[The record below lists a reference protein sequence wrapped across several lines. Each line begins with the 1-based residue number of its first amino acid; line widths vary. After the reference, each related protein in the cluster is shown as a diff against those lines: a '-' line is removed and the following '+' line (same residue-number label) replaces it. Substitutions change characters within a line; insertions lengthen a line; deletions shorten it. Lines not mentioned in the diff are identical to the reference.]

1 MPNSSVSDKKLKHY
15 PNGLACNT
23 VHGYRLR
30 LNFKCKA
37 PALFQF
43 FIENMHVMLKNARV
57 KLISSIPEHKCL
69 SSRQSQL
76 KQHELEKKQT
86 HVQVHTFLQMLP
98 SNSSP
103 LSAFLTNAFLAIIE
117 GANFSLITLFLCG
130 YLIWTWF
137 AVPCTSSK
145 FDRSPPRVC

>member
-43 FIENMHVMLKNARV
+43 FIENMHVMLKNAQV

-76 KQHELEKKQT
+76 KQHELEKNK
-86 HVQVHTFLQMLP
+86 HM
-98 SNSSP
+98 
-103 LSAFLTNAFLAIIE
+103 
-117 GANFSLITLFLCG
+117 
-130 YLIWTWF
+130 
-137 AVPCTSSK
+137 SK
-145 FDRSPPRVC
+145 FIRSYKCFHRILLHYPLF

>member
-1 MPNSSVSDKKLKHY
+1 MPNSSVSDKKFKQY

-76 KQHELEKKQT
+76 KQHELEKT
-86 HVQVHTFLQMLP
+86 NTCP
-98 SNSSP
+98 SSYVP
-103 LSAFLTNAFLAIIE
+103 TNASIEFFSIIR
-117 GANFSLITLFLCG
+117 FSN
-130 YLIWTWF
+130 
-137 AVPCTSSK
+137 
-145 FDRSPPRVC
+145 